1 MTIHMPD
8 ALETS
13 IRAVV
18 ESGRFASVD
27 DAMAEAARLLLRQV
41 EQGTAGSA
49 KATEPLDDTAPEEA
63 ETDNMP
69 FWEEIEE
76 LRKTVPAEEWAKL
89 PVDGSRQLD
98 HYIYGSPKRP
108 VE

>member
-1 MTIHMPD
+1 MTDCNRDPVTFSS
-8 ALETS
+8 LGS
-13 IRAVV
+13 KAVV
-18 ESGRFASVD
+18 ADFLGGRLTS
-27 DAMAEAARLLLRQV
+27 DAGALLLR
-41 EQGTAGSA
+41 EIGEETADSA
-49 KATEPLDDTAPEEA
+49 RAEETPEEA

-69 FWEEIEE
+69 FWKRVEE

-89 PVDGSRQLD
+89 PSDGSRQID

>member
-8 ALETS
+8 NLESS
-13 IRAVV
+13 IIEVV

-41 EQGTAGSA
+41 EEKAADSA
-49 KATEPLDDTAPEEA
+49 RAEPLDDTSPEDQPIWEA
-63 ETDNMP
+63 
-69 FWEEIEE
+69 IEE
-76 LRKTVPAEEWAKL
+76 LRRHVPPEEFLKL
-89 PVDGSRQLD
+89 PKDGAAQID

-108 VE
+108 AQ